1 MSGQATIELPWP
13 ALIVDCRPAGGE
25 LKVMPPPHRQQQQ
38 QCYSAADVPCSACT
52 SGGSSTRSS
61 TCSSSGSGSSSSG
74 SGGVHEQC
82 CADEELLLWRVPAGN
97 LDHQKVVSW
106 GTLLVTATCAA
117 VLIYRSIAVAM
128 FGPDGGRNRHTA
140 GTEGAPG
147 NKCC

>member
-13 ALIVDCRPAGGE
+13 ALIEDCRAAGGE

-38 QCYSAADVPCSACT
+38 MCYSAADVPCSACT
-52 SGGSSTRSS
+52 FGGSSTQSS
-61 TCSSSGSGSSSSG
+61 TCSSSGGSSSSC

-82 CADEELLLWRVPAGN
+82 CADEELLLWCVPAGN

-140 GTEGAPG
+140 GTEGVPG
-147 NKCC
+147 TKCC